1 LNEQLWINSIISAF
15 LYSHA
20 VANIDIVKWTPGSEI
35 EQHTWEAHLGR
46 AFALVGKRTYEV
58 DL

>member
-15 LYSHA
+15 LYSRTMA
-20 VANIDIVKWTPGSEI
+20 IIDIVKQRPGSEI
-35 EQHTWEAHLGR
+35 EQHTWEAHLASEF
-46 AFALVGKRTYEV
+46 AFAGNRTYEP